1 MLLILC
7 DVINMLRIAHY
18 KMYLNYLTGS
28 HNARKKF
35 VKIKYVN
42 INTFHLF

>member
-18 KMYLNYLTGS
+18 KMYLKYLTGDR
-28 HNARKKF
+28 NAKKRF
-35 VKIKYVN
+35 
-42 INTFHLF
+42 